1 VAGEVVILDYRDDL
15 ASDFHRL
22 NAEWI
27 ERMFSLEPLDRDI
40 LTHPRERIIDKGGF
54 ILFAALG
61 EETVGTVAL
70 MPVGDGS
77 FEVTKMSVTPAAQGR
92 KLGERLL
99 AALLE
104 RATELGI
111 DRIHLLTNSLCAPAI
126 HLYEKLGFA
135 HDPAIMQAYGAE
147 YARCDV
153 AMAWRPEV
161 GLTRNRSS

>member
-1 VAGEVVILDYRDDL
+1 MTREVRIIDFSDDL
-15 ASDFHRL
+15 APAFHAL

-27 ERMFSLEPLDRDI
+27 ERMFSMEPRDLDI

-54 ILFAALG
+54 ILFAAD
-61 EETVGTVAL
+61 EDAVIGTVAL
-70 MPVGDGS
+70 MPAGDGS

-92 KLGERLL
+92 KVGELL
-99 AALLE
+99 LIALLD
-104 RATELGI
+104 RASALGI

-126 HLYEKLGFA
+126 HLYEKIGFV

-153 AMAWRPEV
+153 AMAWKP
-161 GLTRNRSS
+161 